1 MKHDTPRDRENG
13 MTSSTRRRIASDI
26 TDLDHGITK
35 GFTVHDVEATIRL
48 IETRQEMGVSLLL
61 GWYADVDERAWRKDG
76 RDLNAAK
83 EYSTLLLAA
92 CRYTAA
98 VKGQRA
104 AQVEIE
110 AATDNLITL
119 GAG

>member
-13 MTSSTRRRIASDI
+13 MTASTRRRITSDI
-26 TDLDHGITK
+26 TDLNHGITK
-35 GFTVHDVEATIRL
+35 GFTAHDVEATIRR
-48 IETRQEMGVSLLL
+48 IETRAMKDLDQMA
-61 GWYADVDERAWRKDG
+61 YAHLVHG

-98 VKGQRA
+98 VKGQQA
-104 AQVEIE
+104 AQVEME
-110 AATDNLITL
+110 AASDNLITL
-119 GAG
+119 GGVASWETP